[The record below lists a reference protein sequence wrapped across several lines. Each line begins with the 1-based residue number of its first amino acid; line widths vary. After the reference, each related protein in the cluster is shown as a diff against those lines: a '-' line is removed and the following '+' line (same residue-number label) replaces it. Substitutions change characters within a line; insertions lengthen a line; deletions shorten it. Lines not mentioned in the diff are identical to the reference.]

1 MVKETKD
8 WIKKNGKALGIGI
21 ASGVV
26 IGISGVLIATEFL
39 TYDGG
44 GYAVFDDLYIYDTE
58 VAERVKKNLNPFER
72 LNVYRVATEA
82 LWQFAEMSP

>member
-1 MVKETKD
+1 MH
-8 WIKKNGKALGIGI
+8 G
-21 ASGVV
+21 
-26 IGISGVLIATEFL
+26 L
-39 TYDGG
+39 TTCI
-44 GYAVFDDLYIYDTE
+44 FMIYDTE